1 MQQKPLTEREEEVS
15 ELLGQGLSQRE
26 IAAQLVIAPR
36 TVYAHV
42 TAIRE
47 KLGCRNT
54 HLVRLTAAKIE
65 RPAGTAPV
73 SISKPGSA
81 P

>member
-26 IAAQLVIAPR
+26 IAERLVITPR
-36 TVYAHV
+36 TVYVHV
-42 TAIRE
+42 AAIRT

-54 HLVRLTAAKIE
+54 HLVRLVM
-65 RPAGTAPV
+65 APP
-73 SISKPGSA
+73 KPR
-81 P
+81 